1 MNKSVSKNKNVSRV
15 QFIDITVGTAWMI
28 DGELWRFRHGTELA
42 IGPEN
47 DLEAAQPMVTA
58 RVALSLIN
66 AGKAQPS
73 DTLSLD
79 AEASPGDGA
88 EWVEEGDADLESEKE
103 T

>member
-28 DGELWRFRHGTELA
+28 DGELWRFWHGTELA

-47 DLEAAQPMVTA
+47 DLEAAQPVVTP

-73 DTLSLD
+73 DAIALD
-79 AEASPGDGA
+79 GPDPIWVDG
-88 EWVEEGDADLESEKE
+88 ETEDAGEPE
-103 T
+103 